1 MRRII
6 TFATLFTTL
15 LLAATSAAYATDA
28 TGMDI
33 NEFQKKMNVGD
44 TQTISVVLTP
54 ADADSV
60 IAYASSSPSVASI
73 SAGGKIEAHKKGKT
87 IITVKAGKLSRKLN
101 LEVVVK
107 TEAIT
112 VGSTY
117 IVLRKGEKYD
127 LDADVTP
134 KKADQ
139 SLKYSSSNT
148 DVATVSKDGIVR
160 GVSDGSA
167 SVAVSNE
174 DAAIS
179 VAVVV
184 NHGQTGGGV
193 NYYDEEIDAGSNKEA
208 TKDKKEDSASAIIRK
223 AEVQGYAGEDVL
235 KALKDTG
242 DTLLLKNENYDII
255 LKGDDIVNCENP
267 LSGNTAIRY
276 TKEGIEIGINDEKPL
291 PGKVTIELNESL
303 KDKANYLYIWEGKAD
318 GYAFLGEVKA
328 GKAIIDVP
336 GRYLLAEK
344 KIIRMKIDPVIPV
357 ASGTVLVFLIA
368 VYVAVRRRY
377 WFW

>member
-1 MRRII
+1 MKRSIA
-6 TFATLFTTL
+6 FAALLTL
-15 LLAATSAAYATDA
+15 LLLAVASAAYATDA
-28 TGMDI
+28 TGMDV
-33 NEFQKKMNVGD
+33 NDFQNKMNVGD

-54 ADADSV
+54 TDADSV
-60 IAYASSSPSVASI
+60 ITYASSSPSVASI

-87 IITVKAGKLSRKLN
+87 TITVKAGKLSRKLN

-107 TEAIT
+107 TESIT
-112 VGSTY
+112 VRSTY

-127 LDADVTP
+127 LDAEVTP

-139 SLKYSSSNT
+139 NLKYSSSNT
-148 DVATVSKDGIVR
+148 DVAKVNKDGVIR

-167 SVAVSNE
+167 SVTVSNE

-184 NHGQTGGGV
+184 NHGQTGGGTS
-193 NYYDEEIDAGSNKEA
+193 YYDEENESDRDKD
-208 TKDKKEDSASAIIRK
+208 TQDKKKDSASAIIRK
-223 AEVQGYAGEDVL
+223 AEIQEYAGEDAL

-242 DTLLLKNENYDII
+242 DTLVLKNENYDII

-267 LSGNTAIRY
+267 LSGSTATRY
-276 TKEGIEIGINDEKPL
+276 SEDGIEIGINEDKAL
-291 PGKVTIELNESL
+291 PGKITLEL
-303 KDKANYLYIWEGKAD
+303 KDSFRKKANYLYIWEGKAD
-318 GYAFLGEVKA
+318 GYAFLGEIKA
-328 GKAIIDVP
+328 GKTTIDVP

-344 KIIRMKIDPVIPV
+344 KISRIKIDPVIPV
-357 ASGTVLVFLIA
+357 VSGAILVFLIA
-368 VYVAVRRRY
+368 IYIAVRRRY

>member
-167 SVAVSNE
+167 SVTVSNE

-276 TKEGIEIGINDEKPL
+276 TKDGIEIGINDEKPL

-303 KDKANYLYIWEGKAD
+303 KDKANYLYIWEEKAD